1 MGLLLTLLVIGVV
14 LYTQPQLTI
23 NIVRILVTFLT
34 LFYIFLFSGVVFL
47 YILVKENIV
56 EPIMHSM
63 KGR

>member
-1 MGLLLTLLVIGVV
+1 MGILLTLLVIGVV

-23 NIVRILVTFLT
+23 TIARILVTFLT